1 MLKARPII
9 ERITQPIIRRG
20 VANRITGGGGGGL
33 SKLSLNTRV
42 CVVGDSM
49 TYQGADTVFSGY
61 LMHLIRNASGRFYYP
76 KTLNKGVAATVVGGN
91 MGISGQNTQQYVDR
105 KANIVTG
112 VGNGVLIIGGV
123 ENNLAAGISVADA
136 ILDID
141 EIITAVGAVRIFV
154 TPVAPTK
161 TILYNNGPT
170 GLAYKSIFDAYYAD
184 HPDPRVFLLPNTW
197 AGMTLALDGVNPGA
211 HSYDAVHQN
220 PLGHLVQ
227 ALNMWGDLAEHFATG
242 DAYAC
247 YPSGELMGTSGD
259 FAGTGGTA
267 NGMGQVATSWTLTNS
282 TGATVVAAVADG
294 GIDGRRSQVLT
305 ISGTPSA
312 NSRVRLRRSAPHVY
326 ETGDEFVG
334 ISTLKVSNAAGNG
347 EATGLRGFEQSV
359 YFNQGRWFSQ
369 GYNNGSGLLEDAT
382 PFQGIVRT
390 FPVPVSAGGSTVT
403 VDFDIQL
410 VTGSACDV
418 RIEMAGA
425 RLFNITDLGLV

>member
-1 MLKARPII
+1 MVGRSQRHLREIYGRDSAG
-9 ERITQPIIRRG
+9 ETD
-20 VANRITGGGGGGL
+20 NSDGGGPEPL
-33 SKLSLNTRV
+33 PLNTRL

-49 TYQGADTVFSGY
+49 TFQGADTVYSGY

-123 ENNLAAGISVADA
+123 ENNLAAGISVVDA
-136 ILDID
+136 IADID
-141 EIITAVGAVRIFV
+141 EIIAAVGATRIFV

-161 TILYNNGPT
+161 TIRFTNGQS
-170 GLAYKSIFDAYYAD
+170 GLDYKSIFDAYFTD
-184 HPDPRVFLLPNTW
+184 HADPRVFLLPSTW
-197 AGMTLALDGVNPGA
+197 AGMTLAIDAVTPGA

-227 ALNMWGDLAEHFATG
+227 ASNMWGDLAPHFAAG
-242 DAYAC
+242 DAYGC
-247 YPSGELMGTSGD
+247 YPSGEIMGTSGD
-259 FAGTGGTA
+259 FAGSGGTA
-267 NGMGQVATSWTLTNS
+267 NGMGQVATGWTLTNS
-282 TGATVVAAVADG
+282 TGATISATVADG

-305 ISGTPSA
+305 ISGTPTA
-312 NSRVRLRRSAPHVY
+312 NSRVLLRRSAPHVY

-347 EATGLRGFEQSV
+347 EATGLRGFEHSV
-359 YFNQGRWFSQ
+359 YFNQGRWLSQ
-369 GYNNGSGLLEDAT
+369 SYTNGSGLLEDAT

-390 FPVPVSAGGSTVT
+390 FPVPVAAGGTTVT
-403 VDFDIQL
+403 VDFAIQL
-410 VTGSACDV
+410 VTGSPCDARV
-418 RIEMAGA
+418 EMAGA